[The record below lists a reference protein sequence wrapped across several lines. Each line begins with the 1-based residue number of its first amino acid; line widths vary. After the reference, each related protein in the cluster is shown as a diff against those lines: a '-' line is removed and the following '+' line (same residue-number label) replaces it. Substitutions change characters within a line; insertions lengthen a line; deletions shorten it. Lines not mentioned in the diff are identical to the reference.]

1 MSNYHK
7 FRIEYL
13 QRFLRRNGGMSV
25 EDVVMNLN
33 LLDEDRV
40 NKHTV
45 SLRQYLL
52 TSTLSEFH
60 FRRQPLN
67 HE

>member
-45 SLRQYLL
+45 SLRQYIY
-52 TSTLSEFH
+52 
-60 FRRQPLN
+60 
-67 HE
+67 